1 MSSTRLQPLRE
12 PQVLGTAPRR
22 QSLRNLQPVRSPQS
36 QRRSLGTHSKSP
48 LQATRILSPGPVVS
62 PTTLKPMPRV
72 TSVVDSSRSTP
83 RLVQV
88 PQLKLKEVSL
98 QTERQQAE
106 VCRSQK
112 AELVQMVEQ
121 RQEQEYVG
129 LGAESLRAEMEEVQ
143 QIQEIERSEVEN
155 QSVAQ
160 ELEARRLRMRERAI
174 EDAERVQIEK
184 KLLLKIERLQ
194 RERCLAEQQ
203 QEVNRTCG
211 EEDEQEKRATL
222 FQRLSWQ
229 QQEAGCIRKEDK
241 EEEQAGHSEYDRVS
255 HKIQE
260 IMGLEKE
267 LLVEDTD
274 LQPLLANSDLTRM
287 QKVAALLHYQV
298 DGVKLRVR
306 DPKTQVMAASAA
318 GGGFA
323 LGTAGAVTGAI
334 VGGAVGA
341 GAGLPAALFTF
352 GWSIPISAIV
362 GGGAG
367 LGLGASAGG
376 AVGAIGGGT
385 VGLQVYNY
393 RTRVAALKESP
404 DLASLLDSA
413 LAGA

>member
-1 MSSTRLQPLRE
+1 
-12 PQVLGTAPRR
+12 
-22 QSLRNLQPVRSPQS
+22 
-36 QRRSLGTHSKSP
+36 
-48 LQATRILSPGPVVS
+48 
-62 PTTLKPMPRV
+62 
-72 TSVVDSSRSTP
+72 
-83 RLVQV
+83 
-88 PQLKLKEVSL
+88 LKLKAVSL

-106 VCRSQK
+106 ECRSQK

-129 LGAESLRAEMEEVQ
+129 LGVESLRAEMEEVQ

-184 KLLLKIERLQ
+184 KLLLEIERLQ
-194 RERCLAEQQ
+194 RERYLAEQQ
-203 QEVNRTCG
+203 QEVNRIRPEG
-211 EEDEQEKRATL
+211 DEQEEEATR
-222 FQRLSWQ
+222 FQQESDQILELEGVLSWQ
-229 QQEAGCIRKEDK
+229 QQEARCIRKEDK
-241 EEEQAGHSEYDRVS
+241 EEEQACHSEYDRVS

-260 IMGLEKE
+260 ITGLQKE

-287 QKVAALLHYQV
+287 QKVAALLKYQV
-298 DGVKLRVR
+298 DALNLRAR

-318 GGGFA
+318 GAGFA

-334 VGGAVGA
+334 LGGAVGA